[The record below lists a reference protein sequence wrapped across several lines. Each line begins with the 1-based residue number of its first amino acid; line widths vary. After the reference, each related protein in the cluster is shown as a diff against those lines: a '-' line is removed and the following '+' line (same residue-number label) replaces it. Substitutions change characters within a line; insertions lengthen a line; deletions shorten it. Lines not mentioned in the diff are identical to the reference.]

1 MSVTQTSIVAFD
13 AVNTLYERLE
23 SELRAKVHGPR
34 LAQYSMIPP
43 RDYLWHPFLDKP
55 AMSADHTGDPKKPV
69 VERWKTRFQT
79 NKPVIVYHTYNFR
92 YDKEPDSSM
101 GIEFADYKSG
111 ASSPLYLNSYID
123 AVVDASYSDGVWT
136 PEKTD
141 ELTGRADPTASSYF
155 GSKPNFVVAA
165 NSSIL
170 PCNILYDP
178 GQPDYTKSPDL
189 YGRGKWDENMIE
201 NDIYKIPLIPDEG
214 HYDFSGGGGANG
226 YHYQA
231 EAYFNSYSGY
241 INVSDSSDC
250 IPTRIC
256 FAVDSY
262 TGHGSNP
269 NNHGILLNE
278 CDYDERKAPAWHLDV
293 DKQRAYVMGVPTCSC
308 TYRAPILDKERGAEK
323 GCGGVST
330 NWCTVSF
337 YPIEFLGMTYKGD
350 AESYVYKVK
359 RSFNDVADNSKLNDI
374 PDEEFVEHT
383 DYFNYR
389 LIDGGVW
396 TAVKARN
403 GKREECPVEVGFT
416 PLKWTRIVAGR
427 EVVKKALC
435 ITRLRV
441 AMAGYIR
448 PSIRKI
454 WYDYLYRDMCYCM
467 GYSSDYSNKKNAPVA
482 CIDAEGTTWDY
493 EVEQQV
499 GIDRPT
505 DNINHPYNRFSG
517 QVWTGDLPGYKM
529 EAAIGGGTK
538 GDANL
543 DCSTAYQRL
552 TEAGGDDEYV
562 NQASAWTRYF
572 VNKQGSPCAS
582 YTGCQDC
589 NKDHI
594 LNTTAY
600 SSLDLPWFGGTGNT
614 TCKQTPN
621 GGFSNMTFYKTHAAA
636 YNELEALMDY
646 CKAHKFNEDDCHQIV
661 AYGGT
666 VYLYPG
672 GDYETLVMY
681 PNPPAEA
688 QGGGYYPVYHDLES
702 DVYDVRPITP
712 IKDGSNIVPLPLCVQ
727 PILGENPEITRSLG
741 LQYNTYDIYPE
752 AYSKIG
758 ADGCVTK
765 KQTTDAVYNGYYH
778 VVNYSGYYFPYEAQN
793 EDTIHPTYSGTPT
806 ADAPL
811 KGGSEVYITMPVCV
825 SRQTTDAAAGWPSA
839 YDKVYYD
846 GKCIVWLSLLN
857 NSGKTGTITI
867 EDATDYSALNTSE
880 DGTPLK
886 RTYAHENAPCVGYD
900 TGKCAITSS
909 EPLEVWLW
917 PMEGCEGY
925 SFYNYMVSSCE
936 ASGYPDGV
944 LSSSEEQTIAKEYS
958 GSEYKAVY
966 TVTASDKGTFR
977 NRTYVKL
984 SMKVKGMEEKGPCF
998 IGYSNGTTFP
1008 NNVAVAYPP
1017 YQVIGNDPPYR
1028 FGDDLYGFPPMNVT
1042 FKITYTEN

>member
-23 SELRAKVHGPR
+23 KELRAKVHGPR

-55 AMSADHTGDPKKPV
+55 AMSADNVGDPKKPV
-69 VERWKTRFQT
+69 IERWKTKFQT

-92 YDKEPDSSM
+92 YDKDPESDM
-101 GIEFADYKSG
+101 GIEFSDYKSG

-141 ELTGRADPTASSYF
+141 TMTGRADPSAASYF

-165 NSSIL
+165 NQSIL
-170 PCNILYDP
+170 PCNLLYDP

-241 INVSDSSDC
+241 INVSDSSSC

-293 DKQRAYVMGVPTCSC
+293 DKQRAYIMGVPTCSC

-359 RSFNDVADNSKLNDI
+359 RSFNDVDDNNKLDDI
-374 PDEEFVEHT
+374 PDDEFVEHT
-383 DYFNYR
+383 DYSSYH
-389 LIDGGVW
+389 LVDGGVW

-435 ITRLRV
+435 VTRLRV
-441 AMAGYIR
+441 AMAGFIR

-467 GYSSDYSNKKNAPVA
+467 GYSSDYSNKNNAPVA

-505 DNINHPYNRFSG
+505 DKINHPYNRYSG

-538 GDANL
+538 GDTNL
-543 DCSTAYQRL
+543 NCSSGYQRL

-562 NQASAWTRYF
+562 QQSDAWTPNF

-594 LNTTAY
+594 LATTAY

-621 GGFSNMTFYKTHAAA
+621 GGFSSLTFYKTHAAA

-672 GDYETLVMY
+672 GDYKILDHAA
-681 PNPPAEA
+681 NPPISE
-688 QGGGYYPVYHDLES
+688 QGSQKPYYGDLES
-702 DVYDVRPITP
+702 DLYDDRPITP
-712 IKDGSNIVPLPLCVQ
+712 LKAGSQEIPMPRAVQ
-727 PILGENPEITRSLG
+727 PTLGGNPDINRQTGLG
-741 LQYNTYDIYPE
+741 LVYGKYDIMPE
-752 AYSKIG
+752 SYSTVGAY
-758 ADGCVTK
+758 GCSTLEG
-765 KQTTDAVYNGYYH
+765 TDMAV
-778 VVNYSGYYFPYEAQN
+778 YSGYYNVLDYTGNYKAGDHQI
-793 EDTIHPTYSGTPT
+793 EDVVHPTYSEGVTPT
-806 ADAPL
+806 QYAPL
-811 KGGSEVYITMPVCV
+811 KGSNSVYVTMPI
-825 SRQTTDAAAGWPSA
+825 SLTRQITDVVEGYPTA
-839 YDKVYYD
+839 YDPVYYD
-846 GKCIVWLSLLN
+846 GKCIVWVALLN
-857 NSGKTGTITI
+857 NSGKSGTITI
-867 EDATDYSALNTSE
+867 EDATDYSSMDKLA
-880 DGTPLK
+880 DGTSYD
-886 RTYAHENAPCVGYD
+886 RTYAYRNAPCVGYAD
-900 TGKCAITSS
+900 SS
-909 EPLEVWLW
+909 CPGVTLW
-917 PMEGCEGY
+917 PLDECTGY
-925 SFYNYMVSSCE
+925 SVHNYMVSACE
-936 ASGYPDGV
+936 ALGYPNGV
-944 LSSSEEQTIAKEYS
+944 LSGTSAQTVSKDYS
-958 GSEYKAVY
+958 GSEYKATY
-966 TVTASDKGTFR
+966 TINASNKGQYR

-984 SMKVKGMEEKGPCF
+984 NLKVTGMEEKGPCF
-998 IGYSNGTTFP
+998 VGYRDADLDYS
-1008 NNVAVAYPP
+1008 AYIANPP
-1017 YQVIGNDPPYR
+1017 YKGEGQDSDNMYGTN
-1028 FGDDLYGFPPMNVT
+1028 LYGIPPKNVT